1 MRKNIDINFYHNLY
15 SHTINIAIFFEEL
28 LHTKDY
34 LFLIRFKNKKMA
46 KNDNNDDNH
55 TDNKHSSPVTV
66 IVKRIAK
73 KDKIKE
79 FEEWLSGISK
89 EVSKQEGSMGI
100 DIIRPTNYNKSKL
113 EYVVIFRF
121 NNYAN
126 LTKWEKSPIRDEWL
140 QKGRKLVEA
149 DPDVQKLTG
158 LEFWFT
164 PYFKDESS
172 PMIPLN
178 PPPRYKMVIVTIPVI
193 SILLMTLVPQI
204 HILTEMLSIPFPVR
218 LVIALTITVL
228 LMTYVIMP
236 LLTKLLKSWL
246 FKT

>member
-1 MRKNIDINFYHNLY
+1 MSEEDNSNKY
-15 SHTINIAIFFEEL
+15 S
-28 LHTKDY
+28 K
-34 LFLIRFKNKKMA
+34 
-46 KNDNNDDNH
+46 
-55 TDNKHSSPVTV
+55 PVTV

-73 KDKIKE
+73 KDRIKE

-89 EVSKQEGSMGI
+89 EVSRQEGSMGI
-100 DIIRPTNYNKSKL
+100 DIIRPTHNTNSSKSKL
-113 EYVVIFRF
+113 EYIVIFRF
-121 NNYAN
+121 NNYDN
-126 LTKWEKSPIRDEWL
+126 LAKWEKSPIRNEWL

-149 DPDVQKLTG
+149 DPDVQKMTG

-164 PYFKDESS
+164 PNFKDEYSS
-172 PMIPLN
+172 MIPLQ

-204 HILTEMLSIPFPVR
+204 HFLTEMLSIPFPIR

-236 LLTKLLKSWL
+236 FLTKLLKPWL

>member
-1 MRKNIDINFYHNLY
+1 MSK
-15 SHTINIAIFFEEL
+15 E
-28 LHTKDY
+28 
-34 LFLIRFKNKKMA
+34 
-46 KNDNNDDNH
+46 DNNS
-55 TDNKHSSPVTV
+55 TKHSNPVTV

-89 EVSKQEGSMGI
+89 EVSRQEGSMGI
-100 DIIRPTNYNKSKL
+100 DIIKPTPNISNKSKP
-113 EYVVIFRF
+113 EYVIIFRF
-121 NNYAN
+121 NTYEN
-126 LTKWEKSPIRDEWL
+126 LDKWEKSPIRHEWL
-140 QKGRKLVEA
+140 QKGRKLAES
-149 DPDVQKLTG
+149 DYDVQKMTG

-164 PYFKDESS
+164 PYFNDESS
-172 PMIPLN
+172 PMIPLQ

-193 SILLMTLVPQI
+193 SILLLTLVPQI
-204 HILTEMLSIPFPVR
+204 QFLTEMLSIPFPIR

>member
-1 MRKNIDINFYHNLY
+1 M
-15 SHTINIAIFFEEL
+15 S
-28 LHTKDY
+28 
-34 LFLIRFKNKKMA
+34 KK
-46 KNDNNDDNH
+46 DDNS
-55 TDNKHSSPVTV
+55 NRYSKPVSV

-79 FEEWLSGISK
+79 FEELLSGISK
-89 EVSKQEGSMGI
+89 EVPRQEGSMGI
-100 DIIRPTNYNKSKL
+100 DIITPSPNGSSKSKY

-121 NNYAN
+121 NSYDN
-126 LTKWEKSPIRDEWL
+126 LSKWEKSAIRNEWL
-140 QKGRKLVEA
+140 QKGRKPVEA
-149 DPDVQKLTG
+149 DPDVQKMTG

-172 PMIPLN
+172 HPILLQ

-193 SILLMTLVPQI
+193 SILLLTLVPQI
-204 HILTEMLSIPFPVR
+204 HFLREMLSIPFPIR

-236 LLTKLLKSWL
+236 FLTKLLKPWL

>member
-1 MRKNIDINFYHNLY
+1 M
-15 SHTINIAIFFEEL
+15 SEE
-28 LHTKDY
+28 
-34 LFLIRFKNKKMA
+34 
-46 KNDNNDDNH
+46 DNNS
-55 TDNKHSSPVTV
+55 TKHSKPVTV

-89 EVSKQEGSMGI
+89 EVSRQEGSMGI
-100 DIIRPTNYNKSKL
+100 DIIKPTPNISNKSKP
-113 EYVVIFRF
+113 EYVIIFRF
-121 NNYAN
+121 NTYEN
-126 LTKWEKSPIRDEWL
+126 LDKWEKSPIRHEWL
-140 QKGRKLVEA
+140 QKGRKLAES
-149 DPDVQKLTG
+149 DYDVQKMTG

-164 PYFKDESS
+164 PYFNDESS
-172 PMIPLN
+172 PMIPLQ

-193 SILLMTLVPQI
+193 SILLLTLVPQI
-204 HILTEMLSIPFPVR
+204 HFLTEMLSIPFPIR

-236 LLTKLLKSWL
+236 LLTKLLKPWL

>member
-1 MRKNIDINFYHNLY
+1 M
-15 SHTINIAIFFEEL
+15 SEE
-28 LHTKDY
+28 
-34 LFLIRFKNKKMA
+34 A
-46 KNDNNDDNH
+46 NDS
-55 TDNKHSSPVTV
+55 TKHSKPVTV
-66 IVKRIAK
+66 IVRRIAK

-89 EVSKQEGSMGI
+89 EVSRQEGSMGI
-100 DIIRPTNYNKSKL
+100 DIIKPTPNISNKSKP
-113 EYVVIFRF
+113 EYVIIFRF
-121 NNYAN
+121 NTYEN
-126 LTKWEKSPIRDEWL
+126 LDKWEKSPIRHEWL
-140 QKGRKLVEA
+140 QKGRKLAES
-149 DPDVQKLTG
+149 DYDVQKLTG

-172 PMIPLN
+172 PMIPLQ

-204 HILTEMLSIPFPVR
+204 HFLTEMLSIPFPIR

-236 LLTKLLKSWL
+236 LLTKLLKPWL

>member
-1 MRKNIDINFYHNLY
+1 M
-15 SHTINIAIFFEEL
+15 T
-28 LHTKDY
+28 
-34 LFLIRFKNKKMA
+34 
-46 KNDNNDDNH
+46 KNDNNDDNNA
-55 TDNKHSSPVTV
+55 DKHPNPVTV

-100 DIIRPTNYNKSKL
+100 DIIRPTGDNKSKL

-121 NNYAN
+121 NNYDN
-126 LTKWEKSPIRDEWL
+126 LAKWEKSPIRNEWL
-140 QKGRKLVEA
+140 QKGRKLIEA

-172 PMIPLN
+172 PMIPLQ

-193 SILLMTLVPQI
+193 SILLLTLVPQI
-204 HILTEMLSIPFPVR
+204 HFFTEMLSIPFPIR
-218 LVIALTITVL
+218 LVIAITITVL

-246 FKT
+246 FKN

>member
-1 MRKNIDINFYHNLY
+1 
-15 SHTINIAIFFEEL
+15 
-28 LHTKDY
+28 
-34 LFLIRFKNKKMA
+34 MA

-55 TDNKHSSPVTV
+55 TDNKNSSPVTV

-100 DIIRPTNYNKSKL
+100 DIIRPTNYSKSKL

-121 NNYAN
+121 NNYDN
-126 LTKWEKSPIRDEWL
+126 LTKWEESPIRKEWL
-140 QKGRKLVEA
+140 QKGRKLVES

-178 PPPRYKMVIVTIPVI
+178 PPPRYKMAIVTIPVI

-218 LVIALTITVL
+218 LVIAITITVL

-236 LLTKLLKSWL
+236 LLIKLLKPWL

>member
-1 MRKNIDINFYHNLY
+1 MKGNTNT
-15 SHTINIAIFFEEL
+15 SKE
-28 LHTKDY
+28 
-34 LFLIRFKNKKMA
+34 
-46 KNDNNDDNH
+46 NNDDKNN
-55 TDNKHSSPVTV
+55 DERSLPVTV

-73 KDKIKE
+73 KNKIKE

-89 EVSKQEGSMGI
+89 EVSRQEGSMGI
-100 DIIRPTNYNKSKL
+100 DIIRPTPNTTNSKSKS

-121 NNYAN
+121 NSYDN
-126 LTKWEKSPIRDEWL
+126 LEKWEKSPIRNEWL
-140 QKGRKLVEA
+140 QKGRKLAES
-149 DPDVQKLTG
+149 DPDVQKMTG

-172 PMIPLN
+172 PLIPLQ

-193 SILLMTLVPQI
+193 SIILLTLVPQI
-204 HILTEMLSIPFPVR
+204 NLLTEMLSIPFPIR

-228 LMTYVIMP
+228 LMSYVIMP
-236 LLTKLLKSWL
+236 LLTKLLKFWL